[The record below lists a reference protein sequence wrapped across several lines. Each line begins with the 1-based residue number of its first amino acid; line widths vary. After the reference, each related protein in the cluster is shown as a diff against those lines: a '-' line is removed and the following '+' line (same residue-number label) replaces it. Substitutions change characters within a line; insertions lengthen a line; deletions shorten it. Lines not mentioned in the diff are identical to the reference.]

1 MDLLRFEDKDV
12 GAVYLDARFMFCIA
26 SDPNITS
33 TKIVARD
40 AAGVAASLDVI
51 GDPDEVAQAI
61 ERAVPGARV
70 HRITV

>member
-12 GAVYLDARFMFCIA
+12 GAVYLDARFHYII
-26 SDPNITS
+26 ITNKGS
-33 TKIVARD
+33 PSSKVMARD
-40 AAGVAASLDVI
+40 AAGSAASLDI
-51 GDPDEVAQAI
+51 MGDPDEIAQAI